1 MFVFYLLAAVLLGI
15 LILVHE
21 LGHFLACRAVGVGV
35 ERFSIGFGPRI
46 LRITRGGTEYALSLI
61 PLGGYVKMAGAEHAP
76 DGEVPDLGPDAYLSK
91 PVSKRALIVAAGP
104 LTNLLLGFVIT
115 FLVLWI
121 AGLPTL
127 GEPVV
132 GSVGAGSLAEAA
144 GIRAGDLIVAVDSTP
159 VGSWTDVQ
167 ERFDASDGAAGM
179 ELERDGQRVTVRLDL
194 PGPEEEG
201 SELGLTPFVPAV
213 VGDVMSG
220 SPADRA
226 GLRPGDRLVSIA
238 GTDVRTWYDVGDII
252 YERPG
257 QETEVV
263 WVRGDETM
271 SAVIVPEEGEEVVG
285 ENEVRRVGLIGIMR
299 EWDVERLPFGEAL
312 VSGLR
317 LTRTYAVMLVQA
329 LGYAVSE
336 LVSGRVPTDVLGGPI
351 RVVQMATESARWGG
365 SYFFGFMALLSVNLC
380 VINLL
385 PLPILDGGHLLLL
398 LIERIRGRSLSER
411 ALLIWQQIGLVFF
424 VSLTIALLYMDIAR
438 GR

>member
-21 LGHFLACRAVGVGV
+21 LGHFLACRAVGVRV
-35 ERFSIGFGPRI
+35 ERFSIGFGPR
-46 LRITRGGTEYALSLI
+46 LFKVQRGDTEYAISLI
-61 PLGGYVKMAGAEHAP
+61 PLGGYVKMAGAEPAP
-76 DGEVPDLGPDAYLSK
+76 DGEIPDLGPDAYLSK
-91 PVSKRALIVAAGP
+91 PVSKRAFIVASGP
-104 LTNLLLGFVIT
+104 LTNLLLGFVVT

-127 GEPVV
+127 GAPVV
-132 GSVGAGSLAEAA
+132 GSVEEGLSAA
-144 GIRAGDLIVAVDSTP
+144 ASGVTAGDLIVSVDGRQ
-159 VGSWTDVQ
+159 VESWSDVQ
-167 ERFDASDGAAGM
+167 EALDEAGV
-179 ELERDGQRVTVRLDL
+179 EADLVVERDGRTVTIPLSLQD
-194 PGPEEEG
+194 PDGEPAD
-201 SELGLTPFVPAV
+201 LGLTPFVPAV

-226 GLRPGDRLVSIA
+226 GLRPGDRLVRIE
-238 GTDVRTWYDVGDII
+238 GREVRTWYDVGDVI
-252 YERPG
+252 YERPNE
-257 QETEVV
+257 ETLVE
-263 WVRGDETM
+263 WVRDGETM
-271 SAVIVPEEGEEVVG
+271 SATIVPEVGEEMVG
-285 ENEVRRVGLIGIMR
+285 ENEVRQVGLIGIMR
-299 EWDVERLPFGEAL
+299 EWEVERLPFTEAI

-329 LGYAVSE
+329 LGYAVGE
-336 LVSGRVPTDVLGGPI
+336 LVRGRVPSDVLGGPV

-411 ALLIWQQIGLVFF
+411 ALIIWQQIGLVFF
-424 VSLTIALLYMDIAR
+424 ISLTIALLYMDLSR
-438 GR
+438 GA